1 MADITTLER
10 ELTELNAR
18 KEQIL
23 AELSTIAGQRFD
35 LNRRIQ
41 TAAANNDTRTIDALQ
56 QERQTLIDRQNALF
70 AQNDLVQSQISSIT
84 QQISQAQAQYQRE
97 QESRANAAQGP
108 GTASAALI
116 VGEAQQARGA
126 GANTQLPE
134 PGPLEL
140 DDDRTVTAT
149 TTVSTSAE
157 EFFANDDAGTD
168 APTRSL
174 NQTQSVP
181 PPTARTPYSRASDV
195 IVQDTPTETVSAGVG
210 APPDDSADPP
220 AETSGPVKIARKTEV
235 TIRPQANVLNRCASY
250 TYSISIYLMSP
261 EDYNRLLVNKQKYI
275 PGYLL
280 LMQSAGIPVDSGT
293 VERDAESQAIIDNGG
308 VSLSQGRNQYFP
320 LDYYIDDLE
329 LNQVCPGKGAG
340 GAHNV
345 TSLKFRIIEPN
356 GITLL
361 DNLWKAANQY
371 VTQAGGATAKIK
383 DQNYAA
389 QNYLMVVR
397 FYGYDQNGNLVTN
410 VGQTGQTSDSNAIVE
425 KFIPFQ
431 FSNIKFKIANK
442 LTEYE
447 CEAVCPQNIVNTGQ
461 GRGTIPYNI
470 ELTATTLQKLFNGN
484 QVYGTNTTTTATGTP
499 QNQGRETQG
508 NTGGQTAPNAANT
521 APNPTLVEGLTQA
534 LNRFQ
539 AELVT
544 NGTFDVADRY
554 RIIISHPEL
563 AAASV
568 VPPGGTDRKN
578 TPSVQPQTAAQAV
591 DGDRQSVQNN
601 AKTVSAMAGTSIVQF
616 LDLAVR
622 SSDYIFKQQKK
633 IIDKDGKE
641 VPQGTPAEAMAWY
654 RIGIEAKQLEYDEKR
669 NDYAYEIIYEIAPY
683 GINSMKSD
691 YFPQGKFR
699 GAQKEYYY
707 WFTGQNSEV
716 LNFEQDFNF
725 LFFLTVNTRQ
735 QKIGRS
741 SNVYEIE
748 KRMFSP
754 NSPQSSQGSSDDQVL
769 EPSANAADYLYSP
782 SDQGK
787 VKITIV
793 GDPAWIYQGELWSGV
808 RGADKVTTQND
819 TGGTTTVDPYFDAF
833 LSDGTINFDAR
844 EALFRLAYNKPQD
857 YDINTGVMN
866 ISPAASARPVQ
877 DYIYK
882 ATSIKSN
889 FRQGRF
895 TQDLEGVLLTFPLEN
910 TQTGTQPSTQTASQ
924 TEIDEN
930 YSNEGRNSQ
939 QNETSQP
946 ADLVTLNEYGNDD
959 DYYQDYYGGPAITTN
974 TTETVLAGTPTVV
987 AQAAATP
994 ATSAGEVVG
1003 VEEGGGSARAS
1014 GGYVGVPY
1022 VDVILSSGT
1031 NQRVYLQSEITALF
1045 NQGLIDNTELI
1056 RATRELNLRQQ
1067 AANSLVQPGAQQSGA
1082 RDD

>member
-10 ELTELNAR
+10 ELTELNTR

-23 AELSTIAGQRFD
+23 AELSTIAGQRFA

-41 TAAANNDTRTIDALQ
+41 TAFANGDTRTAETLQ
-56 QERQTLIDRQNALF
+56 QERQALIDRQNVLF
-70 AQNDLVQSQISSIT
+70 AQNDLVQSQIAGIN
-84 QQISQAQAQYQRE
+84 QQIVQAQAQYQRE
-97 QESRANAAQGP
+97 QETRADAGQGP
-108 GTASAALI
+108 GTTSSAQI
-116 VGEAQQARGA
+116 VGEGQAARDE

-134 PGPLEL
+134 PGPLTL
-140 DDDRTVTAT
+140 NNNQTVTAT
-149 TTVSTSAE
+149 PTVTTSAE
-157 EFFANDDAGTD
+157 EFSANDDFGTD
-168 APTRSL
+168 AATRPL
-174 NQTQSVP
+174 NETQSIP
-181 PPTARTPYSRASDV
+181 PPTARTPYSRANDV
-195 IVQDTPTETVSAGVG
+195 IAEDTPTETQTAGAG

-220 AETSGPVKIARKTEV
+220 TESSGPVNIARKTEI

-261 EDYNRLLVNKQKYI
+261 DDYNRLLVSKQKYI

-280 LMQSAGIPVDSGT
+280 LMQSAGIPVDSGA
-293 VERDAESQAIIDNGG
+293 VERDAESQAIIDSGG

-389 QNYLMVVR
+389 QNYLMVIR

-410 VGQTGQTSDSNAIVE
+410 IGQTGQTSDSNAIVE

-447 CEAVCPQNIVNTGQ
+447 CEAVCPQNMVNTAQ

-484 QVYGTNTTTTATGTP
+484 QVYGSNTTTTATGTP

-539 AELVT
+539 ADLVT

-601 AKTVSAMAGTSIVQF
+601 AKTVSATAGTSIVQF

-622 SSDYIFKQQKK
+622 SSDYVFKQQKK

-641 VPQGTPAEAMAWY
+641 VPQGNPAQAMAWY

-683 GINSMKSD
+683 AINSMKSD

-707 WFTGQNSEV
+707 WFTGQNTSV

-741 SNVYEIE
+741 SNVHEIE

-754 NSPQSSQGSSDDQVL
+754 NSPQSSQGSGDDQVL

-787 VKITIV
+787 VKLTIV
-793 GDPAWIYQGELWSGV
+793 GDPSWIYQGELWSGV

-819 TGGTTTVDPYFDAF
+819 TGGTTTSDPYFDAF

-857 YDINTGVMN
+857 YDTNTGLMDLAP
-866 ISPAASARPVQ
+866 SASRRPVQ

-910 TQTGTQPSTQTASQ
+910 TQTGTQPSTQTAAQ

-939 QNETSQP
+939 QTEPSQP
-946 ADLVTLNEYGNDD
+946 GNIVAANDHGTNDD
-959 DYYQDYYGGPAITTN
+959 TYYQDYYGGPAITTN
-974 TTETVLAGTPTVV
+974 TTENLLAGTPTVV
-987 AQAAATP
+987 PQASATP

-1003 VEEGGGSARAS
+1003 VDS
-1014 GGYVGVPY
+1014 GGAAGAFGRYVGVPY
-1022 VDVILSSGT
+1022 VDVVLSSGT
-1031 NQRVYLQSEITALF
+1031 EKQVYLPSEITALF

-1056 RATRELNLRQQ
+1056 RATRELNLQQQ
-1067 AANSLVQPGAQQSGA
+1067 AANSPVQPVAQQSGA

>member
-10 ELTELNAR
+10 ELTELDAR

-23 AELSTIAGQRFD
+23 AELSTVASQRFS

-41 TAAANNDTRTIDALQ
+41 TAFANNDLRTAEVLQ
-56 QERQTLIDRQNALF
+56 QERQSLIDRQNVLYS
-70 AQNDLVQSQISSIT
+70 QNDLVQSQISSVN
-84 QQISQAQAQYQRE
+84 QQIAQARARYQQE
-97 QESRANAAQGP
+97 QQTRARATQGL
-108 GTASAALI
+108 GTISSAAV
-116 VGEAQQARGA
+116 VGDAQRARDNR
-126 GANTQLPE
+126 ANTQLPE
-134 PGPLEL
+134 PGPLSV
-140 DDDRTVTAT
+140 DDERTVTAT
-149 TTVSTSAE
+149 TTVPTSAE
-157 EFFANDDAGTD
+157 EFFTNDDFGTD
-168 APTRSL
+168 ASTRSL
-174 NQTQSVP
+174 TETQSVP
-181 PPTARTPYSRASDV
+181 PPTARTPYSRANDV
-195 IVQDTPTETVSAGVG
+195 IAQDTPTETQSAGAG

-220 AETSGPVKIARKTEV
+220 SESSGPVNIARKTEI
-235 TIRPQANVLNRCASY
+235 TIRPQANILNRCANY

-261 EDYNRLLVNKQKYI
+261 EDYNRLLVTKQKYI

-280 LMQSAGIPVDSGT
+280 LIQSAGIPVDSGT
-293 VERDAESQAIIDNGG
+293 VDRDAESQAIIDSGG

-345 TSLKFRIIEPN
+345 TSLKFRIVEPN

-371 VTQAGGATAKIK
+371 VTRAGGATSKIT

-397 FYGYDQNGNLVTN
+397 FYGYDQNGELVTN
-410 VGQTGQTSDSNAIVE
+410 IGQAGQTSDSNAIVE

-431 FSNIKFKIANK
+431 FTNIKFKIANR

-447 CEAVCPQNIVNTGQ
+447 CEAVCPQNVVNTGQ
-461 GRGTIPYNI
+461 ARGTIPYNI

-484 QVYGTNTTTTATGTP
+484 QAFGTNTSTTATGTA
-499 QNQGRETQG
+499 QNQGREAQG
-508 NTGGQTAPNAANT
+508 NTGGQTSPDTANT
-521 APNPTLVEGLTQA
+521 APNPTLVEGLAQA

-544 NGTFDVADRY
+544 NGTFDVADQY

-563 AAASV
+563 ANSSV

-578 TPSVQPQTAAQAV
+578 TPSVQPQTAAQTV
-591 DGDRQSVQNN
+591 DGDRQSVTNN

-641 VPQGTPAEAMAWY
+641 VPQGTPAESMAWY
-654 RIGIEAKQLEYDEKR
+654 RIGIEAKQLQYDPKR

-691 YFPQGKFR
+691 YFPEGKFR
-699 GAQKEYYY
+699 GAQKEYFY
-707 WFTGQNSEV
+707 WFTGQNTSV

-754 NSPQSSQGSSDDQVL
+754 NSPQSSQGTGDDQVL

-819 TGGTTTVDPYFDAF
+819 TGGTTTTDPYFDAF

-857 YDINTGVMN
+857 YDTNTGLIN
-866 ISPAASARPVQ
+866 LAPSASARPVQ

-882 ATSIKSN
+882 ATSIKSY

-895 TQDLEGVLLTFPLEN
+895 TQDLEGVLLTFPLQN
-910 TQTGTQPSTQTASQ
+910 TQTGTQPTAQ
-924 TEIDEN
+924 QAEIDKN

-939 QNETSQP
+939 QDEQTQPSDFVTS
-946 ADLVTLNEYGNDD
+946 NNFNDVD
-959 DYYQDYYGGPAITTN
+959 QNQDYYGSPAITTDTIQN
-974 TTETVLAGTPTVV
+974 LLAGTPTVV
-987 AQAAATP
+987 PQAAAQP
-994 ATSAGEVVG
+994 ATSAGEVIG
-1003 VEEGGGSARAS
+1003 DIGGGRTEFGAFGAA
-1014 GGYVGVPY
+1014 VGVPY
-1022 VDVILSSGT
+1022 VDVVLKSGT
-1031 NQRVYLQSEITALF
+1031 IQRVFLQSEITALF
-1045 NQGLIDNTELI
+1045 NQGSIDNTELI
-1056 RATRELNLRQQ
+1056 RASRELNLRQQ
-1067 AANSLVQPGAQQSGA
+1067 VANSPVRPGSRQSGA